1 MINYLDCKDN
11 IFFLTALFFSC
22 LMGIGGMEAPEF
34 RESEKQNR
42 TAMYFFVQAGGKGN
56 SIAGGGILITKAGCY
71 RCSSMFE
78 KPLVIRGSGLQ
89 QEIAVEIGNSAL
101 VNLPGNIFP
110 GVIQLYDLR

>member
-1 MINYLDCKDN
+1 MINYFDCKDN

-56 SIAGGGILITKAGCY
+56 SIAGRHTYNKGRLLPVQQHVRKAL
-71 RCSSMFE
+71 SH
-78 KPLVIRGSGLQ
+78 SG
-89 QEIAVEIGNSAL
+89 ERFAAGNRRR
-101 VNLPGNIFP
+101 N
-110 GVIQLYDLR
+110 RE